1 MDFSKYQIPCS
12 TRQREN
18 IEWSVSYCYN
28 APDKL
33 SSRVLLIGD
42 SIVKASQQWVREQLP
57 TDANISFWATSKCVS
72 DPDYLRELDFITD
85 SGPFSL
91 IFFNNGIHART
102 SDPAEWKSAYANT
115 VRFLQ
120 DKLPGIPLIL
130 MLSTPS
136 RSEKITDTI
145 FTMNQW
151 VVEFSKQ
158 NDLPVLDWFSPV
170 AVLEKTA
177 WVDDFHFR
185 PDVFEMLASL
195 ISGEVRKRIS
205 GGGLEQK
212 STLTGPDG
220 ILK

>member
-1 MDFSKYQIPCS
+1 MDFSKYRIPSS

-18 IEWSVSYCYN
+18 IEWSITYCYN
-28 APDKL
+28 APDKI
-33 SSRVLLIGD
+33 SPRVLLVGD
-42 SIVKASQQWVREQLP
+42 SIVKGAQQRVREQLRSH
-57 TDANISFWATSKCVS
+57 ANISFWATSKCVS

-85 SGPFSL
+85 GGPFSL
-91 IFFNNGIHART
+91 IFFNNGIHALT
-102 SDPAEWKSAYANT
+102 SDPSEWRSAYANT

-120 DKLPGIPLIL
+120 DKLRGIPLVL

-136 RSEKITDTI
+136 REQKLTDTI
-145 FTMNQW
+145 FSMNQW
-151 VVEFSKQ
+151 VTDFAEK
-158 NDLPVLDWFSPV
+158 NGLPVLDWFSPV

-177 WVDDFHFR
+177 WVDNFHFQ
-185 PDVFEMLASL
+185 PDVSEMLASL

-205 GGGLEQK
+205 GGNLEQK

>member
-1 MDFSKYQIPCS
+1 MDFSKYQIPNS

-28 APDKL
+28 APDKT

-42 SIVKASQQWVREQLP
+42 SIVKASQQWVREQLKS
-57 TDANISFWATSKCVS
+57 TANISFWSTSKCVS

-85 SGPFSL
+85 GGPFSM

-102 SDPAEWKSAYANT
+102 SDPSEWRSAYANT

-120 DKLPGIPLIL
+120 DKFPGIPLIL

-158 NDLPVLDWFSPV
+158 NRLPVLDWFSPV
-170 AVLEKTA
+170 SVLEKTA
-177 WVDDFHFR
+177 WIDDFHFQ
-185 PDVFEMLASL
+185 PEVFEMLGSL

-205 GGGLEQK
+205 GGSLIQE

>member
-1 MDFSKYQIPCS
+1 MDFSNYQIPGS
-12 TRQREN
+12 TRLREN
-18 IEWSVSYCYN
+18 IEWSISYCYN

-33 SSRVLLIGD
+33 SPRVLLIGD
-42 SIVKASQQWVREQLP
+42 SIVKASQQWVREQLR
-57 TDANISFWATSKCVS
+57 TDANISFWASSKCVS

-85 SGPFSL
+85 GGPFSL
-91 IFFNNGIHART
+91 IFFNNGLHSLA
-102 SDPAEWKSAYANT
+102 SDPSEWRSAYANT

-120 DKLPGIPLIL
+120 DKFPGVPLIL
-130 MLSTPS
+130 ILSTPS
-136 RSEKITDTI
+136 RAQKLTDTI

-151 VVEFSKQ
+151 VVDFAKR
-158 NDLPVLDWFSPV
+158 NNLPVLDWFSPV
-170 AVLEKTA
+170 SGLEKTV
-177 WVDDFHFR
+177 WIDDYHFR

-205 GGGLEQK
+205 GSGIEQK

>member
-1 MDFSKYQIPCS
+1 MDFSKYRIPGS

-28 APDKL
+28 APDKE
-33 SSRVLLIGD
+33 SPRILLVGD
-42 SIVKASQQWVREQLP
+42 SIVKALQQWVRKQLRS
-57 TDANISFWATSKCVS
+57 DANISFWATSKCVS
-72 DPDYLRELDFITD
+72 DPDYLRELDFVTD
-85 SGPFSL
+85 GGPFSL
-91 IFFNNGIHART
+91 IFFNNGLHALT
-102 SDPAEWKSAYANT
+102 SDPSEWRSAYANA

-120 DKLPGIPLIL
+120 DKFPGDPLIL

-145 FTMNQW
+145 STMNQW
-151 VVEFSKQ
+151 VSDFAEQ
-158 NDLPVLDWFSPV
+158 NGLPVLDWFSPV
-170 AVLEKTA
+170 AVLDKTA

-185 PDVFEMLASL
+185 PDVFEMLALL

>member
-1 MDFSKYQIPCS
+1 MDYSKYQIPNS

-42 SIVKASQQWVREQLP
+42 SIVKASQQWVREQLKS
-57 TDANISFWATSKCVS
+57 DANISFWATSKCVS

-102 SDPAEWKSAYANT
+102 SDPAEWRTAYANT

-136 RSEKITDTI
+136 RSQKITDTI
-145 FTMNQW
+145 FTMNRW
-151 VVEFSKQ
+151 VVDFAKQ
-158 NDLPVLDWFSPV
+158 NNLPVLDWFSPV
-170 AVLEKTA
+170 SVLDKTA